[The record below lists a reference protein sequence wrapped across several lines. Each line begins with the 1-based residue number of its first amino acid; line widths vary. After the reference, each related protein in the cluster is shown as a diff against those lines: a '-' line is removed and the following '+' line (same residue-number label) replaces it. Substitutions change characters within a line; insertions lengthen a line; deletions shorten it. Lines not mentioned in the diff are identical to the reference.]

1 MNRDPALKKVMVK
14 VALNKR
20 ETNIVKRI
28 LRAIDDPLISLERF
42 EELVK
47 TGTRNDFRALLN
59 ELRESQFVN

>member
-14 VALNKR
+14 VALKKR

>member
-59 ELRESQFVN
+59 ELRES